1 MTIYR
6 IYCVPD
12 LEFDVLII
20 DLNGACTEFDTDC
33 QIVLLSEAL
42 VSELE
47 Q

>member
-1 MTIYR
+1 MSKHR

-20 DLNGACTEFDTDC
+20 DLYGTRTELDANS

-42 VSELE
+42 VSELK